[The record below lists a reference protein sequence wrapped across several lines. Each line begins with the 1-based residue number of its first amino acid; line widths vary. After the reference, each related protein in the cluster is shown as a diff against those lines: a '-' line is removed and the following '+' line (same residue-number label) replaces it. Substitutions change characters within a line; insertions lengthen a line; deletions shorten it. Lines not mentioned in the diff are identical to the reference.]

1 VIRVENIKKYFEDIR
16 AVDDISF
23 DIKSGQIT
31 GFLGPNGAGKS
42 TTLKMIVTYLQPT
55 AGDIYIND
63 VKLGEHRDDIRKL
76 IGYLPEHNPL
86 YTEML
91 VWDYLKYMAELKEIP
106 AEQIRER
113 ILYVSQRCGITDRLP
128 QIIGTL
134 SKGYRQRVGLA
145 SAILH
150 DPQILILDE
159 PTSGLDPNQ
168 ILEIRNL
175 IRELG
180 ADKTVILSSHI
191 LQEIQAL
198 CERIIIIHRGKII
211 ADTTKEKLLRDMK
224 QKHVLHLTLND
235 SIDPEIFCHIDEA
248 IEAHLINAEQHNY
261 SISYPVEYDFREQIF
276 DTVCQHNLKIYELYI
291 ETQKLEDAFTYLTAD
306 SHEISE

>member
-1 VIRVENIKKYFEDIR
+1 LIRVEHLKKHFDEII
-16 AVDDISF
+16 AVDDITF
-23 DIKSGQIT
+23 ELKKGQIT

-42 TTLKMIVTYLQPT
+42 TTLKTIVTYLKPT
-55 AGDIYIND
+55 AGDVYIND
-63 VKLGEHRDDIRKL
+63 VKLGEHPDDIRKL

-86 YTEML
+86 YADML

-106 AEQIRER
+106 AEKIKDR
-113 ILYVSQRCGITDRLP
+113 ILYVADRCGITDRLS

-145 SAILH
+145 AAILH

-180 ADKTVILSSHI
+180 SDKTVILSSHI
-191 LQEIQAL
+191 LQEISAL
-198 CERIIIIHRGKII
+198 CERIIIIHRGKIV
-211 ADTTKEKLLRDMK
+211 ADTTKDKLLRDMK
-224 QKHVLHLTLND
+224 QKHELHLTLNAHLSPNKISD
-235 SIDPEIFCHIDEA
+235 IDENIQTELIDPEKHK
-248 IEAHLINAEQHNY
+248 Y
-261 SISYPVEYDFREQIF
+261 SITYPVEYDFREQIF
-276 DTVCQHNLKIYELYI
+276 DTICQHNLKIYELYQ
-291 ETQKLEDAFTYLTAD
+291 ETQKLEDAFAYLTTD
-306 SHEISE
+306 SKVD